1 MNNEVKKR
9 IEKEQENRTGQLD
22 LGYLE
27 LTIIPAEIQ
36 SMDWLTHLNLNST
49 QVKVCLLYTSPS
61 PRDATLSRMP
71 SSA

>member
-22 LGYLE
+22 LRYLE

-36 SMDWLTHLNLNST
+36 SMDWLTHLDLSST
-49 QVKVCLLYTSPS
+49 QVKVIENLPESL
-61 PRDATLSRMP
+61 RKVI
-71 SSA
+71 